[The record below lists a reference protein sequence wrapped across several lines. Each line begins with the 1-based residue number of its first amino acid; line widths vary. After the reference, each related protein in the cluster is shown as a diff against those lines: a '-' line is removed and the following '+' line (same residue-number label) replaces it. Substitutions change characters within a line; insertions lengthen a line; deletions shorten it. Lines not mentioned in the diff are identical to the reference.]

1 MVRRDRASSSSM
13 TATTSSSTS
22 TVSEAVTSSARSIA
36 ALRALEHARGDG
48 TRIASDAY
56 ARAFAGE
63 AAYARV
69 VAKAK
74 ARRASR
80 GGGGA
85 GEGEDDA
92 RARCVDDGRVAIRT
106 RFFDDVC
113 ERWTRETSPST
124 GTTGTTTERQIVF
137 LGAGFDARCW
147 RLRGSDVG
155 TTTAY
160 ELDDARVF
168 AEKEDVVKD
177 ATLTLVARRRV
188 VRCDLERDDWFDAL
202 VRAGYDATLP
212 TLFVLEGL
220 MYYLSPRRA
229 RRLTQE
235 CAARSGPS
243 SAMVVSVVNPAAL
256 RRATREPLRAK
267 LARMV
272 FGRGKPKTARQ
283 SWKSSCNVPPEAY
296 FDAWDVDTVGQLG
309 DDVLHY
315 GRWTGK
321 TPTEYPRD
329 ERAYRRETTP
339 RTFYVFARKRD
350 DDRPRAVVS
359 PPETP
364 SSGTRP

>member
-1 MVRRDRASSSSM
+1 M
-13 TATTSSSTS
+13 TATTSSTTS
-22 TVSEAVTSSARSIA
+22 SVSEAVTSSARSIA
-36 ALRALEHARGDG
+36 AVRALEHARGDG
-48 TRIASDAY
+48 TRIFASDAY

-69 VAKAK
+69 VAKAN
-74 ARRASR
+74 ARRRASSR
-80 GGGGA
+80 GGGG
-85 GEGEDDA
+85 GEDGGDGDDDDDA

-113 ERWTRETSPST
+113 ERWTRETSSS
-124 GTTGTTTERQIVF
+124 GTTSTKERQIVF

-147 RLRGSDVG
+147 RLRGSDVE

-202 VRAGYDATLP
+202 VRAGYDATLS

-229 RRLTQE
+229 RRLTRE
-235 CAARSGPS
+235 CAARSGPA

-267 LARMV
+267 LARV
-272 FGRGKPKTARQ
+272 VCGRGKPKTARQ
-283 SWKSSCNVPPEAY
+283 SWKSSCDVPPEAY

-309 DDVLHY
+309 DDILHY

-329 ERAYRRETTP
+329 ARAYRRETTP

-350 DDRPRAVVS
+350 DDRQSRADVS
-359 PPETP
+359 PPET

>member
-1 MVRRDRASSSSM
+1 MVRRDRGVSSSS
-13 TATTSSSTS
+13 SS

-36 ALRALEHARGDG
+36 AVRALEHARGDG

-74 ARRASR
+74 ARRRASSR
-80 GGGGA
+80 GGGG
-85 GEGEDDA
+85 GDGDDDDDDDA
-92 RARCVDDGRVAIRT
+92 CARCVDDGRVAIRT

-113 ERWTRETSPST
+113 ERWTRETSSTT
-124 GTTGTTTERQIVF
+124 GTSGTTTERQIVF

-188 VRCDLERDDWFDAL
+188 VRCDLERDDWLDAL

-229 RRLTQE
+229 RRLTRE

-283 SWKSSCNVPPEAY
+283 SWKSSCDVPPEAY

-329 ERAYRRETTP
+329 ARAYRRETTP
-339 RTFYVFARKRD
+339 RTFYVFARKR
-350 DDRPRAVVS
+350 A
-359 PPETP
+359 T
-364 SSGTRP
+364 SSETRP

>member
-1 MVRRDRASSSSM
+1 MGRDRGARSSSR
-13 TATTSSSTS
+13 TS
-22 TVSEAVTSSARSIA
+22 TASLAVISSARSIA
-36 ALRALEHARGDG
+36 ALRALEHDRGDG
-48 TRIASDAY
+48 ERIIASDVY

-63 AAYARV
+63 EAYARV
-69 VAKAK
+69 VAKAN
-74 ARRASR
+74 ARRRAST
-80 GGGGA
+80 GGGG
-85 GEGEDDA
+85 EGDDA

-113 ERWTRETSPST
+113 ERWTRET
-124 GTTGTTTERQIVF
+124 TTGTTTERQIVF

-168 AEKEDVVKD
+168 AEKEAIVEN
-177 ATLTLVARRRV
+177 ATLTLVTRRRV
-188 VRCDLERDDWFDAL
+188 VCCDLERDDWYDAL

-229 RRLTQE
+229 RRLTRE
-235 CAARSGPS
+235 CAARSGPA

-256 RRATREPLRAK
+256 RRATREPLRTK
-267 LARMV
+267 LARVV

-283 SWKSSCNVPPEAY
+283 SWKSSCDVPPEAY

-329 ERAYRRETTP
+329 ARAYRRETTP
-339 RTFYVFARKRD
+339 RTFYVFARKRAAAAVLASSS
-350 DDRPRAVVS
+350 RRASVVS
-359 PPETP
+359 HPETP
-364 SSGTRP
+364 SSGTTP